1 MLAGDI
7 GFVTVGICIPARFL
21 MGLAPLH
28 AGLPQEGSFYLL
40 TIAAALDL
48 LLVIFDLVWIS
59 GRYLARLLLLSI
71 QKQINEFVRCSTH
84 RGHWI
89 LVGCKHRQTLL

>member
-1 MLAGDI
+1 
-7 GFVTVGICIPARFL
+7 

-40 TIAAALDL
+40 TIATALDL
-48 LLVIFDLVWIS
+48 LLIIFNLVWIS

-71 QKQINEFVRCSTH
+71 
-84 RGHWI
+84 
-89 LVGCKHRQTLL
+89 

>member
-40 TIAAALDL
+40 TIATALDL
-48 LLVIFDLVWIS
+48 LLIIFNLVWIS

-71 QKQINEFVRCSTH
+71 
-84 RGHWI
+84 
-89 LVGCKHRQTLL
+89 